1 MVDAIKRALGGEGRR
16 SDLLQMITAARGA
29 INGLMPEVLKDHVRE
44 YLLPRDTEARR
55 ARVGCRRG
63 ANRDHPLLS
72 RLGCARDRVR
82 FARYYPATKMWM
94 LNRSTLK
101 LAFALPLE
109 LRTTSL
115 SITRPQGVVS
125 IADRRPTHVFSLMA
139 GIGVPERSPPSKPQE
154 AFRRCLPIFRFCAGF
169 RTPAV
174 TTLVCARAAGV

>member
-1 MVDAIKRALGGEGRR
+1 VVDAIKRALGGEGRR

-63 ANRDHPLLS
+63 ANRDYPLLS

-109 LRTTSL
+109 LTTTSL

-125 IADRRPTHVFSLMA
+125 IADRRPTHVFSWRRLRS
-139 GIGVPERSPPSKPQE
+139 RSPVCLRSARVAVGTTVAGRPPGH
-154 AFRRCLPIFRFCAGF
+154 RRRSPAPGSH
-169 RTPAV
+169 RT
-174 TTLVCARAAGV
+174 